1 MRIILLILSVNLLL
15 LMSCGNSQSEN
26 KSASNVDVRSVVKGM
41 PPWVVGSWSGG
52 YSDAENSISISYD
65 VSISAS
71 GRLRQISSIHGG
83 GSDTIYG
90 QCQSVQH
97 GCIPVILD
105 GDSSRIIYYLNER
118 QHQLGIS
125 ESTWLIKLKE

>member
-1 MRIILLILSVNLLL
+1 MRVILLILSVNLLL

-26 KSASNVDVRSVVKGM
+26 KSASNAGPVVKGM
-41 PPWVVGSWSGG
+41 PNWVVGSWSGG

-125 ESTWLIKLKE
+125 ENTWLIKLKE